1 MRTTNEQTQP
11 ADEGPVERTVRR
23 QYVIRYADGAYNYDN
38 GFPCRKF
45 EATRYASE
53 REAWDKADDL
63 CDVAAVEEVDA

>member
-1 MRTTNEQTQP
+1 MKMSTETQP
-11 ADEGPVERTVRR
+11 AEAGPVEPTVRR
-23 QYVIRYADGAYNYDN
+23 QYVIRYADGAYNQGH

-63 CDVAAVEEVDA
+63 CDVVAVEAVDA